1 MQIGSTGLARKR
13 ASANH
18 LRRKPLL
25 LLEKVQSNMP
35 TAEKASTIEQAKE
48 WYSKSVGIV
57 FADYRGLKVKEMQS
71 LRRDLRAKGGEIH
84 VLKNTLFRIA
94 AGDDVANMPVEL
106 HNGTTAVAFVFENE
120 AEVAKTL
127 VDFAKTNKILKVKGG
142 YFGKAFS
149 TKEVEALSELP
160 PRDILIAQ
168 VIGAIAA
175 PLSGLVGTIE
185 ALYAD
190 PIRVIG
196 AVADK
201 VGEGSPAPVAEAA
214 PAATEAAAEPVAEAA
229 PAAEEAPADTP
240 AETPAEEAPAAEA
253 PAEKS
258 SAEEPPAEPNSEES
272 PEEA

>member
-1 MQIGSTGLARKR
+1 MYVGLSGLARKR

-94 AGDDVANMPVEL
+94 AGDDVANMPEEL

-160 PRDILIAQ
+160 PRDVLIAQ

-201 VGEGSPAPVAEAA
+201 VGEGSEAPAAAA
-214 PAATEAAAEPVAEAA
+214 PAATETATEAVAEAA
-229 PAAEEAPADTP
+229 PVAEEAATETP
-240 AETPAEEAPAAEA
+240 AEETPTEEAPAAEA
-253 PAEKS
+253 PAEETP
-258 SAEEPPAEPNSEES
+258 AEEPAAEPNSEAT